1 MKRWTAAVLGMA
13 VWTLGWAQDVG
24 RVLSSTPVVQQ
35 VAVPRQVCSNEQIS
49 YQGPK
54 SGAGAVL
61 GAIAG
66 GAVGNAVGG
75 RGAGQAA
82 ATAIGIMGGAILG
95 DNIERPGAERVEN
108 VQRCLVQNFYESR
121 TVGYDV
127 VYEFGGRQYAVQ
139 MPHDPG
145 PTIAVQ
151 VSPVGGAMLSQAPVA
166 SVQVQPAVIT
176 YVTVEPQRRYYAPP
190 SATHYGPYFPTLIV
204 PFGVYGYQRG
214 HGFGHGYG
222 REHRRW

>member
-108 VQRCLVQNFYESR
+108 VQRCVVQNFYESR

-204 PFGVYGYQRG
+204 PFGVYGYKRG